1 MGLTRRQN
9 LLLLLLLA
17 AAAAVGW
24 LALRSRQP
32 PLLPADA
39 AHGEAASA
47 PACLECHGPGA
58 PFPRGPNHPLGEDCR
73 RCHGATG

>member
-1 MGLTRRQN
+1 M
-9 LLLLLLLA
+9 LLLLLLL

-32 PLLPADA
+32 PLLPPDA
-39 AHGEAASA
+39 AHAEAAGA

-58 PFPRGPNHPLGEDCR
+58 PVPRGPNHPLGEDCR
-73 RCHGATG
+73 RCHGTRG